1 MTWGFRLG
9 TACAFNLSSLLKQI
23 SQGKEIPL
31 RKKISS
37 FRRDPTSAS
46 AREFLEFLSGVK

>member
-23 SQGKEIPL
+23 FQGKEIPL

-37 FRRDPTSAS
+37 FRRDPTAS